1 MNNLRSEFGVLKGK
15 AENNDVKR
23 QECEIE
29 KVMWLPFDK
38 AFESLTYDTD
48 RDVLEKAKE
57 YLVKNEK
64 I

>member
-1 MNNLRSEFGVLKGK
+1 MGK
-15 AENNDVKR
+15 AENDDVKR

>member
-1 MNNLRSEFGVLKGK
+1 MGK
-15 AENNDVKR
+15 AENNDAKR

-48 RDVLEKAKE
+48 RDVLEKAKK